1 MKGSLLWLDNNIDR
15 KIDVIPPYYFY
26 WFRIDNRHMTEP
38 WLDQALMDSAY
49 RSGTTSVPRNA
60 LPGGRGT
67 HDQAAYRDN
76 NLLGKFL
83 YDVVEFGFWLCDFW
97 RPPLHEGTTGRGVLC
112 PEIRELDGDFGD
124 ELGWSFFSVGHD
136 ARMYHLM
143 VKV

>member
-1 MKGSLLWLDNNIDR
+1 
-15 KIDVIPPYYFY
+15 
-26 WFRIDNRHMTEP
+26 MTDP

-49 RSGTTSVPRNA
+49 RSGTTSVPRTA

-67 HDQAAYRDN
+67 HDQAAYRDH

-83 YDVVEFGFWLCDFW
+83 YDVVEFGFWLCD
-97 RPPLHEGTTGRGVLC
+97 LGISEGHLCMKEPQVGVLC